1 MATKEELIEQ
11 AAKLN
16 VHIGSFLIASS
27 GPGSLSGFLA
37 DVKEHLLLLTEYL
50 IERDTPAE

>member
-1 MATKEELIEQ
+1 MATKQELIEQ

-16 VHIGSFLIASS
+16 VHIGSLAIHVG
-27 GPGSLSGFLA
+27 GPGSLRDFLA
-37 DVKEHLLLLTEYL
+37 DLREHLLLLTEYL